1 MVTLSEPT
9 AARSVVDIS
18 SRDGSLLVSVSGRG
32 GPAMPSR
39 ERTDC
44 VSFPRTFAA
53 IRKDG
58 VWIFTRNCCRM
69 DGVEKPSG
77 GCRVRTAFPAEMLP
91 MEIGLEPPRPT
102 MNRLVSETLSGLELS
117 IEPEAVT
124 PGRRSCA
131 STGIMVAGSST
142 KAFTAMGWLEAL
154 IAENSRLDTL
164 SADYPKPEGS
174 RVTLAATGSQ
184 PGATAVILDYPA
196 GRCYPARISLFVAS

>member
-102 MNRLVSETLSGLELS
+102 MN
-117 IEPEAVT
+117 
-124 PGRRSCA
+124 
-131 STGIMVAGSST
+131 
-142 KAFTAMGWLEAL
+142 MGWLEAL

-184 PGATAVILDYPA
+184 PGATALILDYPA